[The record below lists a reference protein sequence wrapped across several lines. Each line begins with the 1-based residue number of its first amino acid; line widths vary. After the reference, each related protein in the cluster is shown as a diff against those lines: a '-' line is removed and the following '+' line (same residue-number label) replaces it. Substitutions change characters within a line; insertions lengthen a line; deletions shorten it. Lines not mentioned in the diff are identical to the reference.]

1 VLVDHADAGL
11 TPRVLFLID
20 HAVREG
26 DNPDNLASRR
36 MQFVE
41 IDSAGQAIHA
51 GWAPHLDLEAA
62 TPDDIRLIDDVLN
75 AGWLSQNLEQLALNH
90 ASTHLVPEH
99 FEEVRH
105 RRESSVDK
113 TLAAVHERLVRE
125 INFWSDRYVKLQ
137 DDGAA
142 GKDVRLNLE
151 NVRRTIDDLTARR
164 QSREQELLAKRHV
177 ISATPVV
184 VGGAL
189 VIPAGLLAQRRG
201 ISGWSADAEARA
213 RVERLAMQA
222 VMDAERA
229 MGHEVIDVSA
239 QKCGWDVTSLP
250 KAVDGR
256 LPPSRHIEV
265 KGRVKGA
272 TTVTVTRNEI
282 LYGLNQADKF
292 ILAIVLVDGDLVEGP
307 FYVVKPFTQEP
318 DWAVTSI
325 NLDLDQLL
333 SKAAQ

>member
-1 VLVDHADAGL
+1 MQSVTDLVLEQHRNKLKQGAVLVDHADAGL

-26 DNPDNLASRR
+26 DMTRTIWPSRR

-41 IDSAGQAIHA
+41 IDPAGQAIHA

-189 VIPAGLLAQRRG
+189 VIPAGT
-201 ISGWSADAEARA
+201 I
-213 RVERLAMQA
+213 
-222 VMDAERA
+222 
-229 MGHEVIDVSA
+229 
-239 QKCGWDVTSLP
+239 
-250 KAVDGR
+250 
-256 LPPSRHIEV
+256 
-265 KGRVKGA
+265 GA
-272 TTVTVTRNEI
+272 TSGNARLVGGCRSQSAGGTAGHAGRHGRGARHGARGDRRIGAEMRVGCDQPAQGRGWT
-282 LYGLNQADKF
+282 
-292 ILAIVLVDGDLVEGP
+292 LA
-307 FYVVKPFTQEP
+307 VVAPY
-318 DWAVTSI
+318 
-325 NLDLDQLL
+325 
-333 SKAAQ
+333 